1 MRGER
6 SSLNRPDV
14 PPFTYDPAKYV
25 SGAPVFAATD
35 ETYDEVDVKVIG
47 FQWAMPFA
55 GSKMSIMVPTAIV
68 TTPLFAG
75 RRHRVKTVLYVAE
88 FDKKILRPPP

>member
-1 MRGER
+1 LP
-6 SSLNRPDV
+6 SLYPDV

-55 GSKMSIMVPTAIV
+55 GSKMSISWYLP
-68 TTPLFAG
+68 PLS
-75 RRHRVKTVLYVAE
+75 RRRYLQAE
-88 FDKKILRPPP
+88 GIA